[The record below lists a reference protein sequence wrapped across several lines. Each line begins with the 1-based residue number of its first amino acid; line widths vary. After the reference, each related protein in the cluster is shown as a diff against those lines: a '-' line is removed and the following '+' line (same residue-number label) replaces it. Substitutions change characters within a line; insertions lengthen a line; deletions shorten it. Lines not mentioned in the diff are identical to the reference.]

1 MLHEEAFFHS
11 TAYNVKKG
19 GKREKP
25 KPNLLK
31 VFETKFSIL
40 IRRGLSGC
48 IVKFLVESNQ
58 NDTFL

>member
-1 MLHEEAFFHS
+1 MSQGEAFFHS
-11 TAYNVKKG
+11 TARGIKKR
-19 GKREKP
+19 GKKEKP

-31 VFETKFSIL
+31 VSKPKFSIL
-40 IRRGLSGC
+40 IRRGLSDC

>member
-1 MLHEEAFFHS
+1 MLHGEAVFHS
-11 TAYNVKKG
+11 TACNVKKG
-19 GKREKP
+19 DKRENP

-31 VFETKFSIL
+31 VFKTKFSIL
-40 IRRGLSGC
+40 IRSGLSGC